1 MAGKEAEKRELND
14 EQRGQE
20 NRDAARHETWLFLL
34 CRHSLFPPLPPVFKV
49 NKLAKPQ
56 YLPQRE
62 KEREVETERG
72 MSETCRQTEL
82 LPSGVPDG
90 PI

>member
-1 MAGKEAEKRELND
+1 MTNRED
-14 EQRGQE
+14 KKIEMQR
-20 NRDAARHETWLFLL
+20 DMRHGCFLL

-56 YLPQRE
+56 YLPHRE
-62 KEREVETERG
+62 KEREVETERRIR
-72 MSETCRQTEL
+72 ETDRQTEL
-82 LPSGVPDG
+82 LPSDVPDG